1 MTAVI
6 IVSAV
11 LGGSALV
18 VAMAVRVVDRTLAT
32 RDDASVPEDPN
43 AETESPPPTDG

>member
-6 IVSAV
+6 AFAI

-18 VAMAVRVVDRTLAT
+18 VAMAVRRVDRTPAT
-32 RDDASVPEDPN
+32 PDEAIGPEDPN